1 MEKDEIEV
9 MVAEWQRV
17 REMIEDG
24 RDYEA
29 YAASST
35 KDWDDEEWDMSQYVG
50 EDGRIKAPRSLP
62 EAMSRPDWQRWEEAY
77 QIEFD
82 MIMVIKAVLSRP
94 MTRAEFRKKG
104 VRNKPTPL
112 QLLFDVKYEN
122 GKIRKYKCRMVLC
135 GTSYFVKNGITFSEK
150 YSASPNVIVARIM
163 TASMILHD
171 ME

>member
-1 MEKDEIEV
+1 MRSGGALPYPEGDRWEYMKMALNRERGSSARHHDMEKDEIEV

-62 EAMSRPDWQRWEEAY
+62 EAMSRPDWPRWEEAY

-82 MIMVIKAVLSRP
+82 MIMTIKAMLLRP
-94 MTRAEFRKKG
+94 MTRVEFREKG

-112 QLLFDVKYEN
+112 
-122 GKIRKYKCRMVLC
+122 
-135 GTSYFVKNGITFSEK
+135 
-150 YSASPNVIVARIM
+150 
-163 TASMILHD
+163 
-171 ME
+171 